1 MCSYYML
8 ILWFPELMNR
18 FRWYETYSDFQN
30 KTSMCE
36 IVSMYKVG
44 PEVNDLKCDDHID
57 QSVYMNIMIIGIA
70 CIPTS
75 LVVPLFINKLGLR
88 FFTGY

>member
-1 MCSYYML
+1 
-8 ILWFPELMNR
+8 
-18 FRWYETYSDFQN
+18 
-30 KTSMCE
+30 MCE
-36 IVSMYKVG
+36 IVSMYKAE
-44 PEVNDLKCDDHID
+44 PEVNNLKCDDHID

-88 FFTGY
+88 FFTG

>member
-18 FRWYETYSDFQN
+18 FRWYETYSNIQN
-30 KTSMCE
+30 KTTMCE
-36 IVSMYKVG
+36 IVSMYIVE
-44 PEVNDLKCDDHID
+44 PEVKDVKCDDHID
-57 QSVYMNIMIIGIA
+57 YSVYMNIIIIGIA